1 MACATEEVPA
11 PMIVRPK
18 PNLLGILFSSRAST
32 AKRIALR
39 SLLVTLLASVIVL
52 VETLHP
58 AYFSKLNATPF
69 TLLGLS
75 LSIFMS
81 FRNNACYDRWWEGR
95 KQLGQMVIEVRSLIR
110 ETQLSIKD
118 PVERAGLLRG
128 VCGFAHGLI
137 ARLRHEDEIQAI
149 TPWTAVQP
157 SHPNLPD
164 RVLQNVGARLSEL
177 TVQGVLSEWRYT
189 QLETRLV
196 SLSQVQASCE
206 RIKGTPLPFPYTL
219 LLHRTIYLFCIL
231 LPFAMAE
238 PLGWLTPVFT
248 AIVSYTFFGWMKSA
262 MTSKTPSA
270 STKTICPAMPF
281 CVTSSAKYW
290 PHSAE
295 TDSPPAL
302 EPGNTYSADR
312 GLTLAVVWPK
322 LMTLLAKLSDASEC
336 PSHAATPSSACAPC
350 CLLC

>member
-1 MACATEEVPA
+1 
-11 PMIVRPK
+11 MIVRSK
-18 PNLLGILFSSRAST
+18 PNLLGILFSLKGSI

-58 AYFSKLNATPF
+58 AYFSRVNATPF

-95 KQLGQMVIEVRSLIR
+95 KQLGQMIIEVRSLIR
-110 ETQLSIKD
+110 ETQVLGDSR
-118 PVERAGLLRG
+118 ERSNLLRG

-137 ARLRHEDEIQAI
+137 ARLRHEDEARAI
-149 TPWTAVQP
+149 APWMAVDGN
-157 SHPNLPD
+157 HPNPPD
-164 RVLQNVGARLSEL
+164 SLLQTLGARFSEL
-177 TVQGVLSEWRYT
+177 AQRGVISDWRYT

-196 SLSQVQASCE
+196 GLSQVQAACE
-206 RIKGTPLPFPYTL
+206 RIKHTPLPFPYTL

-248 AIVSYTFFGWMKSA
+248 AIVSYTFFGLDE
-262 MTSKTPSA
+262 
-270 STKTICPAMPF
+270 IGDDLEDPF
-281 CVTSSAKYW
+281 GFDENDLPCNALLRTLEREVLA
-290 PHSAE
+290 ALGE
-295 TDSPPAL
+295 TDLPPAL
-302 EPGNTYSADR
+302 QPIDYVLN
-312 GLTLAVVWPK
+312 
-322 LMTLLAKLSDASEC
+322 
-336 PSHAATPSSACAPC
+336 
-350 CLLC
+350 